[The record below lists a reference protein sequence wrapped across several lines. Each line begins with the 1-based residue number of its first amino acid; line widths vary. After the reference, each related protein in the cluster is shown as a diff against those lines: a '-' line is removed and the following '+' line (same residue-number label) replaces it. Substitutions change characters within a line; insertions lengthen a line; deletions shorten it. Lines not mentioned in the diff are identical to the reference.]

1 MARLLNNKTL
11 IDKVQTSVLLDKAN
25 LLSVNQI
32 NAKIK
37 IIEMWK
43 VMNVEGYPL
52 QVSLN
57 QEKSEHV
64 TTRAM
69 TKKMPIEI
77 GNTILKSK
85 TCVGDA
91 IRLWN
96 LAPSSIHNCTNL
108 YSLKKC
114 TKAFVKTL
122 PI

>member
-1 MARLLNNKTL
+1 
-11 IDKVQTSVLLDKAN
+11 
-25 LLSVNQI
+25 
-32 NAKIK
+32 
-37 IIEMWK
+37 MWK
-43 VMNVEGYPL
+43 VMNEEGSPQ

-64 TTRAM
+64 ATRAM
-69 TKKMPIEI
+69 TKKTPIEI

-96 LAPSSIHNCTNL
+96 LAPSSIHNCNNL

-114 TKAFVKTL
+114 TKEFVKTL